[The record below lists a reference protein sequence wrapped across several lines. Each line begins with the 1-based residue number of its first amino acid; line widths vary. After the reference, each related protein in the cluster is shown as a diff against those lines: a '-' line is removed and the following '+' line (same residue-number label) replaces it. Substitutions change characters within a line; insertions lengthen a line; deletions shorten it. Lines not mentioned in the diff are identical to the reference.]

1 MAKPPNTMTYTK
13 EITEKL
19 VTFAAAGLQ
28 PKEILL
34 QLGSLGATFSEKS
47 IIAKLSSLGLY
58 KKRPYLT
65 KRGEIPVKK
74 DEYIQ
79 NLAKLLEVDVETL
92 ESLEKVNKNV
102 LALLNKHLTL
112 NCSESIPGSSGKAT

>member
-1 MAKPPNTMTYTK
+1 MTYTK

-19 VTFAAAGLQ
+19 VAFAAAGLQ
-28 PKEILL
+28 PKEISL
-34 QLGSLGATFSEKS
+34 QLGSLGAVFTEKS

-65 KRGEIPVKK
+65 KRGELPVKK
-74 DEYIQ
+74 EEHIQ

-102 LALLNKHLTL
+102 LAMLAKKLKEVHHVQ
-112 NCSESIPGSSGKAT
+112 GSSGEAT

>member
-1 MAKPPNTMTYTK
+1 MTYTK

-102 LALLNKHLTL
+102 LAMLNKHLTL